1 VTPSKSLPAVIF
13 ARAAALVA
21 VLAIALAIAL
31 AAACGDKHADTRA
44 DSTAGAPVAVATDT
58 VKRHGRW
65 SDSVTAESEYT
76 ATYVNGKLVVIEE
89 QMLFADSATSSRAYF
104 YNAEYAP
111 TRLFEHR
118 ALKAASGNSTPTML
132 HSLLNVYL
140 SGYQIDSATKTVD
153 LAAKD
158 VQPYDIENLRKHE
171 REIFARV
178 PMTYDAPRTDR

>member
-1 VTPSKSLPAVIF
+1 MLSKSLLV
-13 ARAAALVA
+13 AALA
-21 VLAIALAIAL
+21 CAATL
-31 AAACGDKHADTRA
+31 AAAACADKPAPGA
-44 DSTAGAPVAVATDT
+44 DSTATAAATASPTDT
-58 VKRHGRW
+58 VKVEGLW

-76 ATYVNGKLVVIEE
+76 AAYVNGKLVVIEE

-140 SGYQIDSATKTVD
+140 SGYRVDSATKTVD
-153 LAAKD
+153 LEAKD
-158 VQPYDIENLRKHE
+158 VQPYDIENLRTHE

-178 PMTYDAPRTDR
+178 PMTYLAPRTDR